1 MRETLPLSHEV
12 QNGPLC
18 FLNSFSERSLGAAG
32 SKLHPRLGQQF
43 MSNGTRPMDL
53 ISINS
58 ACYQSLTEDLL
69 RIRGLS
75 ALGKEGSL
83 SLR

>member
-12 QNGPLC
+12 QNGHLC

-32 SKLHPRLGQQF
+32 SRLILRLGQQF
-43 MSNGTRPMDL
+43 MSNGTRPMDF

-58 ACYQSLTEDLL
+58 ACSQSLTEDLL

-75 ALGKEGSL
+75 GLGKEGSL